1 MTWYNFGSVKFKKEK
16 DGRLFYSP
24 SYCAN
29 KNICESIIEVHGI
42 ALWET
47 HLIVGFDLKIKPEEI
62 SKYFDK
68 DLNIDFTVEFATF
81 ASKLQSA
88 DNKLVLFIQDTDK
101 ENKKLLS
108 ELYNHVLNN
117 LTLYQDYEVYF

>member
-29 KNICESIIEVHGI
+29 NDIYESIIEVNCIG
-42 ALWET
+42 LWRT
-47 HLIVGFDLKIKPEEI
+47 HLIVVFDLKVEPEDI

-68 DLNIDFTVEFATF
+68 DLNVDFTLEFVTF
-81 ASKLQSA
+81 SGQLQSA
-88 DNKLVLFIQDTDK
+88 INKLVLFIQDTDE

-117 LTLYQDYEVYF
+117 LTLYQDYEIYF

>member
-29 KNICESIIEVHGI
+29 NDIYESIIEVNCIG
-42 ALWET
+42 LWRT
-47 HLIVGFDLKIKPEEI
+47 HLIVVFDLKVEPEDI
-62 SKYFDK
+62 LKYFDK
-68 DLNIDFTVEFATF
+68 DLNVDFTLEFVTF
-81 ASKLQSA
+81 SGQLQSA
-88 DNKLVLFIQDTDK
+88 INKLVLFIQDTDE

>member
-24 SYCAN
+24 SSCVN
-29 KNICESIIEVHGI
+29 KNIYESIIEVNDI
-42 ALWET
+42 TLWKT
-47 HLIVGFDLKIKPEEI
+47 HLIVIFDLKIEPEEI
-62 SKYFDK
+62 SKYFDE

-81 ASKLQSA
+81 SSKLQPT

-117 LTLYQDYEVYF
+117 LMLYQDYEVYF

>member
-1 MTWYNFGSVKFKKEK
+1 MAPLNLKKKKKK
-16 DGRLFYSP
+16 DGRLFYRP

-42 ALWET
+42 VLWET
-47 HLIVGFDLKIKPEEI
+47 HLIVAFDLKIKPEEI

-68 DLNIDFTVEFATF
+68 DLSVDFTVEFATF
-81 ASKLQSA
+81 SGKLQSA
-88 DNKLVLFIQDTDK
+88 DNKLVLFIQDTNK